1 MRLESGEERR
11 MMKLASAAR
20 DEIIAHARK
29 DAPIEACGYL
39 AEKDGVVSRVFRL
52 TNADAS
58 PEHYTLVPAEQF
70 AAVREMRKS
79 GYELRAVYHS
89 HPASQARMSREDL
102 RLAFDCGLSYVIVSL
117 AGEEP
122 IVNSFTISDGAAI
135 AEEIEMFPATEE
147 RR

>member
-1 MRLESGEERR
+1 
-11 MMKLASAAR
+11 MKLASAAR
-20 DEIIAHARK
+20 DEIIAHARQ
-29 DAPIEACGYL
+29 DSPIEACGYL
-39 AEKDGVVSRVFRL
+39 AVRDGVVSRVFRL

-70 AAVREMRKS
+70 AALREMRKS

-89 HPASQARMSREDL
+89 HPASPARMSREDL

-122 IVNSFTISDGAAI
+122 DVKSFTIHDGEAT
-135 AEEIEMFPATEE
+135 AEEIEMIATIQEKL
-147 RR
+147 

>member
-1 MRLESGEERR
+1 
-11 MMKLASAAR
+11 MMKLACAAR
-20 DEIIAHARK
+20 DEIIAHARQ

-39 AEKDGVVSRVFRL
+39 AEKDGVVDRVFRL
-52 TNADAS
+52 TNADAA

-89 HPASQARMSREDL
+89 HPATHARMSREDL

-122 IVNSFTISDGAAI
+122 TVNSFTISDGAAL
-135 AEEIEMFPATEE
+135 EEKIEMFSATVEKH
-147 RR
+147 